1 MLDQVMGNVQNAL
14 RFGGGLVLVISAV
27 WLFLNLRDGG
37 GGGAQL
43 TMSIVGVVGG
53 AGAMGLSFFLDS
65 LDTSFAGAAA

>member
-1 MLDQVMGNVQNAL
+1 MLDQVMGNVQSAL
-14 RFGGGLVLVISAV
+14 RYGGALVLVISAI

-53 AGAMGLSFFLDS
+53 AGAMGLSVFLGQ
-65 LDTSFAGAAA
+65 LDTSFAG

>member
-37 GGGAQL
+37 GGGP
-43 TMSIVGVVGG
+43 S
-53 AGAMGLSFFLDS
+53 
-65 LDTSFAGAAA
+65 